1 MEISKQQNDARQVH
15 ELYWKSYITGD
26 INTLASL
33 LDEHYTQVGSVE
45 GEVFHN
51 KKDAVRFIEETID
64 QINGKVDM
72 RNRITTLDKINN
84 LILISERC
92 DLYALIDNTW
102 TFYAKFRA
110 STLLHENN
118 GKWLIIHQHSSMP
131 DTRAEEGEN
140 IALDKIAAEKAGI
153 IKARVPVVVGTRDV
167 AAQRVIAAKARS
179 LRAPMFLSQAAAPH
193 LKKTGGSIVNITDIH
208 AERPLKNYVVYSVA
222 KAGLAGLT
230 KSLARELGPEV
241 RVNGVAPGAIIWPE
255 DGSWDEV
262 TRQRIVSHTLLKR
275 SGEPDDIA
283 RAVYYLI
290 AEAPYVTGQII
301 AVDGGRSINL

>member
-1 MEISKQQNDARQVH
+1 MSGSLTGKVV
-15 ELYWKSYITGD
+15 LITGAARRVGAAIARRLHGEGARLMLHYRASERD
-26 INTLASL
+26 AHAIQSELNALRAGSVALVQADLLDEAGLAEIVRNTLARFER
-33 LDEHYTQVGSVE
+33 LDALVNNASSFFPTPMGEITQAAW
-45 GEVFHN
+45 
-51 KKDAVRFIEETID
+51 D
-64 QINGKVDM
+64 
-72 RNRITTLDKINN
+72 N
-84 LILISERC
+84 LI
-92 DLYALIDNTW
+92 
-102 TFYAKFRA
+102 
-110 STLLHENN
+110 
-118 GKWLIIHQHSSMP
+118 
-131 DTRAEEGEN
+131 
-140 IALDKIAAEKAGI
+140 
-153 IKARVPVVVGTRDV
+153 GTN
-167 AAQRVIAAKARS
+167 

-208 AERPLKNYVVYSVA
+208 ADRPLKNYVVYSVA

-241 RVNGVAPGAIIWPE
+241 RVNGVAPGAIVWPE